1 MGVPGRHHER
11 VPYRMALVHDDD
23 RSGSSLYNTGRNWT
37 FTRDMLQ

>member
-23 RSGSSLYNTGRNWT
+23 QSGKLG
-37 FTRDMLQ
+37 TRCTTLVGIEYMLQ